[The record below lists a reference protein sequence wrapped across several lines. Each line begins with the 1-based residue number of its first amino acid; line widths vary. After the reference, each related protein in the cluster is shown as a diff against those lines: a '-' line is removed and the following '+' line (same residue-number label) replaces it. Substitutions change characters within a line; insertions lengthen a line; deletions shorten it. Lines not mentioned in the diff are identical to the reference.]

1 MAKYEGLPDKNIIR
15 SFWNKIKNW
24 VEQQGYKTTDTNTTY
39 TLEQNS
45 SDGHIISLKSS
56 EGEKQTITIP
66 SGASMNDIMNLV
78 YPVGAIYLSTSEVS
92 PGTLFGGTW
101 ERLKDRMLI
110 GAGDVYKAAATGGSS
125 KISYTPSG
133 TVNKTLLTAAQSGH
147 AALSGTFTSGIQSN
161 DHQHYVPEQTTTG
174 ENMNH
179 THSIKG
185 VSTAELGHPEF
196 GLTASKAYGG
206 LVHVAG
212 STKTSIELDGHVHNV
227 KAHYTDGMTSNHTHN
242 VAVSFAAADA
252 KASHGHDFEG
262 TPTTLDTISPYLSVY
277 MWKRI
282 A

>member
-1 MAKYEGLPDKNIIR
+1 MAKYEGLPDKNIIT
-15 SFWNKIKNW
+15 SLWNKIKNW

-39 TLEQNS
+39 TLEQSS

-56 EGEKQTITIP
+56 EGENQTITIP
-66 SGASMNDIMNLV
+66 SGASMNDIVNLI

-110 GAGDVYKAAATGGSS
+110 GAGDIYKAAATGGSS
-125 KISYTPSG
+125 KISYTPNG
-133 TVNKTLLTAAQSGH
+133 TVNNTLLTAAQSGH

-161 DHQHYVPEQTTTG
+161 GHKHYVQGQTTSG
-174 ENMNH
+174 ENVNH
-179 THSIKG
+179 THNVNG
-185 VSTAELGHPEF
+185 VRTAELGQPTL
-196 GLTASKAYGG
+196 GLTASPAYAG
-206 LVHVAG
+206 LVQVAAAA
-212 STKTSIELDGHVHNV
+212 KTDIENSGHVHTVNG
-227 KAHYTDGMTSNHTHN
+227 HWTDGISSNHTHN

-262 TPTTLDTISPYLSVY
+262 TPTTLDTISPYLAVY

>member
-1 MAKYEGLPDKNIIR
+1 MAKYEGLPDKNIIT
-15 SFWNKIKNW
+15 SLWNKIKNW

-45 SDGHIISLKSS
+45 SDGHIISLNSS

-66 SGASMNDIMNLV
+66 RGASMNDIMNLV

-125 KISYTPSG
+125 KVSYTPSG

-161 DHQHYVPEQTTTG
+161 DHQHYVKEQTTTG
-174 ENMNH
+174 ENINH
-179 THSIKG
+179 THTIKG
-185 VSTAELGHPEF
+185 VSTAALGHPEF
-196 GLTASKAYGG
+196 GLTVSQAYGG

-212 STKTSIELDGHVHNV
+212 TTKTQIENEGHVHNV
-227 KAHYTDGMTSNHTHN
+227 KGHYTDGMTSNHTHN

>member
-1 MAKYEGLPDKNIIR
+1 MAKYEGLPDKNIIT
-15 SFWNKIKNW
+15 SLWNKIKNW

-39 TLEQNS
+39 TLEQSS

-56 EGEKQTITIP
+56 EGENQTITIP
-66 SGASMNDIMNLV
+66 SGASMNDIVNLI

-92 PGTLFGGTW
+92 PEILFGGTW

-110 GAGDVYKAAATGGSS
+110 GAGDIYKAAATGGSS
-125 KISYTPSG
+125 KISYTPNG
-133 TVNKTLLTAAQSGH
+133 TVNNTLLTAAQSGH
-147 AALSGTFTSGIQSN
+147 EALSGTFTSGFQSN
-161 DHQHYVPEQTTTG
+161 DHQHYVQAQTTSG
-174 ENMNH
+174 ENVNH
-179 THSIKG
+179 THNITG
-185 VSTAELGHPEF
+185 VNTRALGQPNL
-196 GLTASKAYGG
+196 GLTESPAYAG
-206 LVHVAG
+206 LVQVAA
-212 STKTSIELDGHVHNV
+212 SNKTDIENSGHVHTVNGRW
-227 KAHYTDGMTSNHTHN
+227 TDGASSNHTHN

>member
-1 MAKYEGLPDKNIIR
+1 MAKYEGLPDKNIIT
-15 SFWNKIKNW
+15 SLWNKIKNW

-56 EGEKQTITIP
+56 EGENQTITIP

-125 KISYTPSG
+125 KVSYTPNG
-133 TVNKTLLTAAQSGH
+133 TVNNTLLTAAQSGH
-147 AALSGTFTSGIQSN
+147 EALSGTFTSGNQSN
-161 DHQHYVPEQTTTG
+161 DHQHYVQAQTTTG
-174 ENMNH
+174 ENINH
-179 THSIKG
+179 THQMNGI
-185 VSTAELGHPEF
+185 STSALGHPEF
-196 GLTASKAYGG
+196 GLTVSQAYQG

-212 STKTSIELDGHVHNV
+212 GTTTGIELAGHVHNV
-227 KAHYTDGMTSNHTHN
+227 KGHYTDGMTSNHTHN

>member
-1 MAKYEGLPDKNIIR
+1 MAKYEGLPDKNIIT
-15 SFWNKIKNW
+15 SLWNKIKNW

-39 TLEQNS
+39 TLEQSS

-66 SGASMNDIMNLV
+66 SGASMNDIVNLI

-101 ERLKDRMLI
+101 ERLEDRMLI

-133 TVNKTLLTAAQSGH
+133 TVNNTLLTAAQSGH
-147 AALSGTFTSGIQSN
+147 AALSGTFTSGVQSN
-161 DHQHYVPEQTTTG
+161 DHQHYVEEHTTTG
-174 ENMNH
+174 ENINH
-179 THSIKG
+179 THNTTG
-185 VSTAELGHPEF
+185 VNTSVLGHPEF
-196 GLTASKAYGG
+196 GLTESPSYAG
-206 LVHVAG
+206 LVQVAG
-212 STKTSIELDGHVHNV
+212 SNKTGIENSGHVHNV
-227 KAHYTDGMTSNHTHN
+227 KAHWTNGASSNHAHN
-242 VAVSFAAADA
+242 VTVSFKAADA

-262 TPTTLDTISPYLSVY
+262 TPTTLDTISPYLAVY
-277 MWKRI
+277 MWKRT

>member
-1 MAKYEGLPDKNIIR
+1 MAKYEGLPDKNIIT
-15 SFWNKIKNW
+15 SLWNKIKNW

-39 TLEQNS
+39 TLEQSS

-56 EGEKQTITIP
+56 EGEKQTVTIP

-101 ERLKDRMLI
+101 ERLEDRMLI
-110 GAGDVYKAAATGGSS
+110 GAGDAYKAATTGGSS

-133 TVNKTLLTAAQSGH
+133 TVSNTLLTAAQSGH

-161 DHQHYVPEQTTTG
+161 DHQHYVQAQRTSG
-174 ENMNH
+174 ENVNH
-179 THSIKG
+179 THNMTGINTS
-185 VSTAELGHPEF
+185 ALGQPSY
-196 GLTASKAYGG
+196 GLTISQAYAG
-206 LVHVAG
+206 LVQVAG
-212 STKTSIELDGHVHNV
+212 SNKTGTENSGHDHTVN
-227 KAHYTDGMTSNHTHN
+227 AHYTDGMTSNHTHN

-252 KASHGHDFEG
+252 KASHSHDFKG
-262 TPTTLDTISPYLSVY
+262 TPTTLDTISPYLAVY
-277 MWKRI
+277 MWKRT

>member
-15 SFWNKIKNW
+15 SLWIKIKNW

-56 EGEKQTITIP
+56 EGENQTITIP

-101 ERLKDRMLI
+101 QRLKDRMLI

-125 KISYTPSG
+125 KISYIPSG

-147 AALSGTFTSGIQSN
+147 AALSGTFTSEAQSAN
-161 DHQHYVPEQTTTG
+161 HKHWVPGHTKSG
-174 ENMNH
+174 ENINH
-179 THSIKG
+179 THNINGIHTS
-185 VSTAELGHPEF
+185 ALGHPEF
-196 GLTASKAYGG
+196 GLTVSQAYQG

-212 STKTSIELDGHVHNV
+212 QSKTGTENEGHVHTIDGQW
-227 KAHYTDGMTSNHTHN
+227 TDGISANHTHN

-262 TPTTLDTISPYLSVY
+262 TPTTLDTISPYLAVY

>member
-1 MAKYEGLPDKNIIR
+1 MAKYEGLPDKNIIT
-15 SFWNKIKNW
+15 SLWNKIKNW

-39 TLEQNS
+39 TLEQSS

-56 EGEKQTITIP
+56 EGEKQTVTIP
-66 SGASMNDIMNLV
+66 SGASMNDIINLV
-78 YPVGAIYLSTSEVS
+78 YPVGSIYLSTSEVS

-101 ERLKDRMLI
+101 ERLRDRMLI
-110 GAGDVYKAAATGGSS
+110 GAGDTYKAAATGGSS

-133 TVNKTLLTAAQSGH
+133 TVSNTLLTAAQSGH
-147 AALSGTFTSGIQSN
+147 AALSGTFTSGGQSR
-161 DHQHYVPEQTTTG
+161 DHQHYVQAQTTSG
-174 ENMNH
+174 ENVHH
-179 THSIKG
+179 THNVNGIH
-185 VSTAELGHPEF
+185 TAALGQPKL
-196 GLTASKAYGG
+196 GLVESPGYAG

-212 STKTSIELDGHVHNV
+212 SNKTGTNNSDHTHTVNG
-227 KAHYTDGMTSNHTHN
+227 HYTDGMSSNHTHN

-262 TPTTLDTISPYLSVY
+262 TPTTLNTISPYLAVY

>member
-1 MAKYEGLPDKNIIR
+1 MAKYEGLPDKNIIT
-15 SFWNKIKNW
+15 SLWNKIKNW

-56 EGEKQTITIP
+56 EGENQTITIP

-133 TVNKTLLTAAQSGH
+133 TVNDTLLTAAQSGH

-161 DHQHYVPEQTTTG
+161 DHKHYVQEQTTTG
-174 ENMNH
+174 ENINH
-179 THSIKG
+179 THNMNGIHTS
-185 VSTAELGHPEF
+185 ALGHPEF
-196 GLTASKAYGG
+196 GLTVSQAYQG

-212 STKTSIELDGHVHNV
+212 QSKTGIENEGHVHNV
-227 KAHYTDGMTSNHTHN
+227 KPHYTEGITSDHTHN

-262 TPTTLDTISPYLSVY
+262 TTTTLDTISPYLSVY

>member
-39 TLEQNS
+39 TLEQSS
-45 SDGHIISLKSS
+45 SDGHVISLKSS

-101 ERLKDRMLI
+101 ERLRDRMLI
-110 GAGDVYKAAATGGSS
+110 GAGDAYKAAATGGSS

-133 TVNKTLLTAAQSGH
+133 TVSNTLLTAAQSGH
-147 AALSGTFTSGIQSN
+147 AALSGTFTSGNQSK
-161 DHQHYVPEQTTTG
+161 DHQHWIKEQTTTG
-174 ENMNH
+174 ENINH
-179 THSIKG
+179 THQIKG

-196 GLTASKAYGG
+196 GLTVSNAYGG

-212 STKTSIELDGHVHNV
+212 TTKTGIELEGHVHNV
-227 KAHYTDGMTSNHTHN
+227 KGHYTDGMTTNHTHN

-252 KASHGHDFEG
+252 KVSHGHDFEG
-262 TPTTLDTISPYLSVY
+262 TPTTLNTISPYLAVY

>member
-45 SDGHIISLKSS
+45 SDGHIISLNSS

-133 TVNKTLLTAAQSGH
+133 TVNNTLLTAAQSGH
-147 AALSGTFTSGIQSN
+147 AALSGTFTSGAQSDN
-161 DHQHYVPEQTTTG
+161 HKHWVPGHTTSG
-174 ENMNH
+174 ENVNH
-179 THSIKG
+179 THNMNGIHTS
-185 VSTAELGHPEF
+185 ALGHPEF
-196 GLTASKAYGG
+196 GLTVSQAYQG

-212 STKTSIELDGHVHNV
+212 QSRTGIENEGHVHNV
-227 KAHYTDGMTSNHTHN
+227 KPHYTDSITKDHTHN

>member
-15 SFWNKIKNW
+15 SLWIKIKNW

-56 EGEKQTITIP
+56 EGENQTITIP

-125 KISYTPSG
+125 KVSYTPSG
-133 TVNKTLLTAAQSGH
+133 TVNDTLLTAAQSGH
-147 AALSGTFTSGIQSN
+147 EALSGTFTSGIQSN
-161 DHQHYVPEQTTTG
+161 DHQHYVPGQTTSG
-174 ENMNH
+174 ENVNH
-179 THSIKG
+179 THNMNGIHTS
-185 VSTAELGHPEF
+185 ALGQPK
-196 GLTASKAYGG
+196 LG
-206 LVHVAG
+206 LVESPAYAGLVQVAG
-212 STKTSIELDGHVHNV
+212 QSKTGTENEGHVHTINGQW
-227 KAHYTDGMTSNHTHN
+227 TNGMSSNHTHN

>member
-1 MAKYEGLPDKNIIR
+1 MAKYEGLPDKNIIT
-15 SFWNKIKNW
+15 SLWNKIKNW

-56 EGEKQTITIP
+56 EGENQTITIP

-125 KISYTPSG
+125 KISYTPGG
-133 TVNKTLLTAAQSGH
+133 TVNDTLLTAAQSGH
-147 AALSGTFTSGIQSN
+147 EALSGTFTSGAQSN
-161 DHQHYVPEQTTTG
+161 GHKHYVSGQTTSG
-174 ENMNH
+174 ENVNH
-179 THSIKG
+179 THNITG
-185 VSTAELGHPEF
+185 ISTNALGQPR
-196 GLTASKAYGG
+196 LG
-206 LVHVAG
+206 LVESPAYAGLVQVAG
-212 STKTSIELDGHVHNV
+212 GATTGIENSGHVHTINGQWTGGV
-227 KAHYTDGMTSNHTHN
+227 SDNHTHN